1 MRTLQKNYWVLL
13 VSFVLSGIVNAQ
25 ETTEESTVRD
35 RAYDVERTNQRTVIP
50 YEHLREADV
59 FYEKRI
65 WRLINVNE
73 KINKPFIYPG
83 EYFIDIILDA
93 AYEGVIGSY
102 GILDDGQFTQLMSLE
117 EVKSIGNSVDTM
129 LVTDAITLEE
139 KYEVI
144 EKKLNRD
151 HILKFRMK
159 EDWIFDKQLS
169 SLYVRIL
176 GIAPILAKYDEN
188 GNYVT
193 DQVMFWVYYPE
204 LRKILVN
211 KEVFNP
217 YNDTQLL
224 SWDDIFEMRLFSS
237 QIIKESNVWDRR
249 ISDYATGVDALFEHD
264 RIRQDLFEFEHDLWS
279 L

>member
-1 MRTLQKNYWVLL
+1 MKSLFQFLAL
-13 VSFVLSGIVNAQ
+13 SAFVFTGILNAQ
-25 ETTEESTVRD
+25 ETTEESSVRD
-35 RAYDVERTNQRTVIP
+35 RAYDVERSAQRKVIP

-59 FYEKRI
+59 FYEKRM
-65 WRLINVNE
+65 WREINVHE
-73 KINKPFIYPG
+73 KMNKPFVYPQ
-83 EYFIDIILDA
+83 EFFIEIVLDA
-93 AYEGVIGSY
+93 AYEGIIGAY
-102 GILDDGQFTQLMSLE
+102 DILDDEFTTLMALE
-117 EVKSIGNSVDTM
+117 QVKGIGNSTDTM
-129 LVTDAITLEE
+129 LVTDPITLEE

-144 EKKLNRD
+144 EKKLNRE
-151 HILKFRMK
+151 HIKKYRIK

-188 GNYVT
+188 GNYIA
-193 DQVMFWVYYPE
+193 DILMFWIYYPE

-217 YNDTQLL
+217 MNDSQLL

-237 QIIKESNVWDRR
+237 KITKVSNVWDRR
-249 ISDYATGVDALFEHD
+249 ISDYATGVDAMLEHD
-264 RIRQDLFEFEHDLWS
+264 RVRQELFEYEHDLWS

>member
-1 MRTLQKNYWVLL
+1 MKSLFQFLALSV
-13 VSFVLSGIVNAQ
+13 FVLTGILNAQ
-25 ETTEESTVRD
+25 ETTEESSVRD
-35 RAYDVERTNQRTVIP
+35 RAYDVERSAQRKVIP

-59 FYEKRI
+59 FYEKRM
-65 WRLINVNE
+65 WREINVHE
-73 KINKPFIYPG
+73 KMNKPFVYPQ
-83 EYFIDIILDA
+83 EFFIEIVLDA
-93 AYEGVIGSY
+93 AYEGIIGAY
-102 GILDDGQFTQLMSLE
+102 DILDDEFTTLMALE
-117 EVKSIGNSVDTM
+117 QVKGIGNSTDTM
-129 LVTDAITLEE
+129 LVTDPITLEE

-144 EKKLNRD
+144 EKKLNRE
-151 HILKFRMK
+151 HIKKYRIK

-188 GNYVT
+188 GNYIA
-193 DQVMFWVYYPE
+193 DILMFWIYYPE

-217 YNDTQLL
+217 MNDSQLL

-237 QIIKESNVWDRR
+237 KITKVSNVWDRR
-249 ISDYATGVDALFEHD
+249 ISDYATGVDAMLEHD
-264 RIRQDLFEFEHDLWS
+264 RVRQELFEYEHDLWS

>member
-1 MRTLQKNYWVLL
+1 MKSLFQFLALSV
-13 VSFVLSGIVNAQ
+13 FVLTGILNAQ
-25 ETTEESTVRD
+25 ETTEESSVRD
-35 RAYDVERTNQRTVIP
+35 RAYDVERSAQRKVIP

-59 FYEKRI
+59 FYEKRM
-65 WRLINVNE
+65 WREINVNE
-73 KINKPFIYPG
+73 KMNKPFVYPQ
-83 EYFIDIILDA
+83 EFFIEIVLDA
-93 AYEGVIGSY
+93 AYEGIIGAY
-102 GILDDGQFTQLMSLE
+102 DILDDEFTTLMALE
-117 EVKSIGNSVDTM
+117 QVKGIGNSTDTM
-129 LVTDAITLEE
+129 LVTDPITLEE

-144 EKKLNRD
+144 EKKLNRE
-151 HILKFRMK
+151 HIKKYRIK

-188 GNYVT
+188 GNYIA
-193 DQVMFWVYYPE
+193 DILMFWIYYPE

-217 YNDTQLL
+217 MNDSQLL

-237 QIIKESNVWDRR
+237 KITKVSNVWDRR
-249 ISDYATGVDALFEHD
+249 ISDYATGVDAMLEHD
-264 RIRQDLFEFEHDLWS
+264 RVRQELFEYEHDLWS

>member
-1 MRTLQKNYWVLL
+1 MKTYKINYWIVLML
-13 VSFVLSGIVNAQ
+13 FCLFSTMNAQ
-25 ETTEESTVRD
+25 DATDESTVRD
-35 RAYDVERTNQRTVIP
+35 RAYDVTRTAQRKVIP

-59 FYEKRI
+59 YYEKRI
-65 WRLINVNE
+65 WRLINVHE
-73 KINKPFIYPG
+73 KMNKPFIYPN
-83 EYFIDIILDA
+83 EHFVEIILDA

-102 GILDDGQFTQLMSLE
+102 GILDDGKFTQLMSLE
-117 EVKSIGNSVDTM
+117 EVKGIGNSVDTV

-139 KYEVI
+139 KYEII

-151 HILKFRMK
+151 HIMKFRLK

-204 LRKILVN
+204 LRPILVN

-217 YNDTQLL
+217 YNDSQLL
-224 SWDDIFEMRLFSS
+224 SWDDIFEMRLFTS